1 MHCKVDL
8 LEHGH
13 GPVTIGELEHAC
25 VGLAVSFD
33 VVLYEIHS
41 APLQI
46 LAGGSARCKD
56 SLL

>member
-1 MHCKVDL
+1 MDL